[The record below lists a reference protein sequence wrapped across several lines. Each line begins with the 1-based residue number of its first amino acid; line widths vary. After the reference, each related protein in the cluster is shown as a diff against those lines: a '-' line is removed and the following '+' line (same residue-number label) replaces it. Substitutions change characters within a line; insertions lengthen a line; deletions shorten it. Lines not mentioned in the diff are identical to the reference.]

1 MLCFLQV
8 LSLPRS
14 PVFRG
19 MLESGMLE
27 ELKGRVQV
35 EDAEPVILRQL
46 VRYLYTGRVE
56 PDFRDYKK
64 LMVLA
69 NKYQVE
75 DLVDYT
81 SSKILET
88 LKVENAL
95 ELGIF
100 GESHNSTILLNASA
114 KVIMENAREAIVPEG
129 WEQQMKGSPRLLL
142 AIVAAL
148 WEAGRK
154 KMEFHRFTSSDLL
167 LKTGLV
173 GTAYAIDFKVSTA
186 AVLLGIGLYGV
197 AGDNKVAIKIFKA
210 GLMPPDALLLFNE
223 IREYSTPGGGEHTK
237 VKFGSLVNL
246 EPNVAYT
253 IYVENLSGHNL
264 EVTCGRKG
272 KTPVE
277 IGNVA
282 VTFSNSSYSVSGT
295 DVHQGQIPSIYLRVS
310 F

>member
-1 MLCFLQV
+1 MHCSLRV

-81 SSKILET
+81 SKKILET
-88 LKVENAL
+88 LAKDNAL

-100 GESHNSTILLNASA
+100 GETHNSTILLNAA
-114 KVIMENAREAIVPEG
+114 AQFIQENISPETLPEG
-129 WEQQMKGSPRLLL
+129 WEQQLKGSPQLTL
-142 AIVAAL
+142 AISLPIIGAAR
-148 WEAGRK
+148 ERC
-154 KMEFHRFTSSDLL
+154 SLL
-167 LKTGLV
+167 
-173 GTAYAIDFKVSTA
+173 YR
-186 AVLLGIGLYGV
+186 Y
-197 AGDNKVAIKIFKA
+197 
-210 GLMPPDALLLFNE
+210 
-223 IREYSTPGGGEHTK
+223 Y
-237 VKFGSLVNL
+237 
-246 EPNVAYT
+246 
-253 IYVENLSGHNL
+253 
-264 EVTCGRKG
+264 C
-272 KTPVE
+272 
-277 IGNVA
+277 
-282 VTFSNSSYSVSGT
+282 
-295 DVHQGQIPSIYLRVS
+295 
-310 F
+310 